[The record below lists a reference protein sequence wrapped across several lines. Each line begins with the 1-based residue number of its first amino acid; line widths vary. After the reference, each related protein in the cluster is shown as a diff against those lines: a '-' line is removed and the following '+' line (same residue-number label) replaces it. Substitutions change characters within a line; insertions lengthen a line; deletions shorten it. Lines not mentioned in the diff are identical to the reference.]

1 MDKTPSS
8 KIIFFFLFL
17 GFLAG
22 LFINI
27 GDSFLGI
34 NLYNI
39 LDLVGKIFLNSLK
52 MIVVPLIMSS
62 LIYNISSF
70 SSADDLSNIGIK
82 TIVFYLITSFSAVI
96 IGITVVNFIE
106 PGLING
112 SGAANIVGLSTNY
125 NISEIINSQDSY
137 SLNSFLL
144 SIFSGN
150 MFYSIANGNML
161 FIIFF
166 SVIFGLALR
175 SSTSN
180 SIDTIKNFWEG
191 AYLVFLKIMSYILF
205 FTPYGVFCLVA
216 KATINFS
223 PDSYIILLSFFSTVI
238 IGLML
243 HVFVFYPLVLFIFK
257 RNILDHFKGM
267 SSALLMAFSSSSSL
281 ATIPVTTKCLI
292 SKLGYKEEHVNFIIP
307 FGATIN
313 MDGTALFECVA
324 VIFIAQLYGV
334 DLSYIDQFLILSLA
348 LITSIGVAG
357 IPSASFVAIIVI
369 LSSVGLPLEA
379 VGIILG
385 IDRVLDML
393 RTSVNVFGDSCC
405 VSALSSKEQN

>member
-34 NLYNI
+34 NLYNL

-112 SGAANIVGLSTNY
+112 SGAANIVGLSANH

-238 IGLML
+238 IGLMI

-257 RNILDHFKGM
+257 RNILDHFKVM

>member
-34 NLYNI
+34 NLYNL

-82 TIVFYLITSFSAVI
+82 TIVFYLVTSFSAII

-112 SGAANIVGLSTNY
+112 LGAANIVGLSANH
-125 NISEIINSQDSY
+125 NISEIISSQDSY

-144 SIFSGN
+144 NIFSGN

-238 IGLML
+238 IGLMI

>member
-1 MDKTPSS
+1 
-8 KIIFFFLFL
+8 
-17 GFLAG
+17 
-22 LFINI
+22 
-27 GDSFLGI
+27 
-34 NLYNI
+34 
-39 LDLVGKIFLNSLK
+39 

-70 SSADDLSNIGIK
+70 SSTNDLSNLGIK
-82 TIVFYLITSFSAVI
+82 TIVFYLVTSFSAVV
-96 IGITVVNFIE
+96 IGITVVNIVQ

-112 SGAANIVGLSTNY
+112 VGAANIVGLSADY
-125 NISEIINSQDSY
+125 NISKFVNSQDSY

-144 SIFSGN
+144 NIFSGN
-150 MFYSIANGNML
+150 IFYSIGNGNML

-166 SVIFGLALR
+166 SIVFGLALR
-175 SSTSN
+175 SSSLN
-180 SIDTIKNFWEG
+180 SINTIKNFWEG
-191 AYLVFLKIMSYILF
+191 MYHIFLKIMSYILF

-238 IGLML
+238 IGLLL
-243 HVFVFYPLVLFIFK
+243 HMFVFYPLVLFVFK

-292 SKLGYKEEHVNFIIP
+292 NKLNYKEEHVNFIIP

-334 DLSYIDQFLILSLA
+334 DLSYVDQFLVLSLA

-405 VSALSSKEQN
+405 VSSLSNQKN

>member
-8 KIIFFFLFL
+8 KIIFSFLFL

-34 NLYNI
+34 NLYNL

-82 TIVFYLITSFSAVI
+82 TIVFYLVTSFSAII

-112 SGAANIVGLSTNY
+112 SGAANIVGLSANH

-144 SIFSGN
+144 NIFSGN

-180 SIDTIKNFWEG
+180 SIDTMKNFWEG

-238 IGLML
+238 IGLMI

>member
-1 MDKTPSS
+1 MEKIPSS
-8 KIIFFFLFL
+8 KIIFIFLFL
-17 GFLAG
+17 GFLTG
-22 LFINI
+22 LLIDVDDN
-27 GDSFLGI
+27 FLGL
-34 NLYNI
+34 NLYNFFSI
-39 LDLVGKIFLNSLK
+39 IGEIFLNSLK

-62 LIYNISSF
+62 LIHNVSSF
-70 SSADDLSNIGIK
+70 SNTNDLSNLGIK
-82 TIVFYLITSFSAVI
+82 TIAFYMATSFAAII
-96 IGITVVNFIE
+96 IGITVVNIIQ

-112 SGAANIVGLSTNY
+112 EGAANIVGLSTNH
-125 NISEIINSQDSY
+125 NISEIINSKDSY

-144 SIFSGN
+144 NIFSGN

-166 SVIFGLALR
+166 SIVFGLALR
-175 SSTSN
+175 SSSSN
-180 SIDTIKNFWEG
+180 SFETIKNFWEG
-191 AYLVFLKIMSYILF
+191 TYLVFLKIMSYILF

-223 PDSYIILLSFFSTVI
+223 PDSYLILLSFFSTVI
-238 IGLML
+238 IGLLL
-243 HVFVFYPLVLFIFK
+243 HIFVFYPLILFIFK
-257 RNILDHFKGM
+257 RNFLNHFKGM

-292 SKLGYKEEHVNFIIP
+292 NNLNYKEDRVNFIIP

-334 DLSYIDQFLILSLA
+334 DLSYVDQFLVLSLA

-405 VSALSSKEQN
+405 VSVLSNQKN

>member
-22 LFINI
+22 LFINT

-112 SGAANIVGLSTNY
+112 SGAANIVGLSANH

-313 MDGTALFECVA
+313 MDGTALFECIA